1 MTGHIREIS
10 RHARVGEFFT
20 SESGEMSAHRS
31 AQIGAVFGAAAV
43 VGAMMTVA
51 QPAEANGTP
60 CDPSPDNCPGETNV
74 CRGLWCGTTCSYRCT
89 TGLPQCIP

>member
-60 CDPSPDNCPGETNV
+60 CIPNPDSCGGMGWQ
-74 CRGLWCGTTCSYRCT
+74 CYGLWCGTACSWRCT
-89 TGLPQCIP
+89 TGFEQCDA